1 MVKDIREAENKTEWL
16 IYFSFDVEE
25 AVHNHAVV

>member
-1 MVKDIREAENKTEWL
+1 MVKDFSEAENKTEWL

-25 AVHNHAVV
+25 AVPNLAVV

>member
-1 MVKDIREAENKTEWL
+1 MVKDFREAENKTEWL

-25 AVHNHAVV
+25 AVHNLAVV